1 MFYRGKKC
9 LFYHFFMECHSIQ
22 FTTIAINVERGIVK
36 ILFKYRYFQDL
47 LIDIDIDIDISLILL
62 IDIDIDIDIFQNH
75 HIDIDI
81 DINIFGIAL
90 SISIFS
96 KMTISIFFKSVDIST
111 IDLSYQYIEQG

>member
-9 LFYHFFMECHSIQ
+9 LFYHFFMENHSIQ

-81 DINIFGIAL
+81 DIF
-90 SISIFS
+90 
-96 KMTISIFFKSVDIST
+96 
-111 IDLSYQYIEQG
+111 

>member
-1 MFYRGKKC
+1 MCFTGGKKC
-9 LFYHFFMECHSIQ
+9 LFYHFFMENHSIQ

-62 IDIDIDIDIFQNH
+62 IDIDIFQNY

-81 DINIFGIAL
+81 DIDIF
-90 SISIFS
+90 
-96 KMTISIFFKSVDIST
+96 
-111 IDLSYQYIEQG
+111 